1 MDQQREQPPQDFI
14 QNVPLSERHTIAE
27 NVVEDIT
34 KETYENMPVE
44 SFGTF
49 LIKKMGFDEKIGIGK
64 KNQIVRPIEFVPR
77 NHRQGLGADPMPS
90 FLQKQKD
97 GKNIPKELQ
106 NLVSK
111 TGKHYNFIG
120 DKLIDKNRQIEVN
133 DKVKIVSGTH
143 QDLKGFVTKVDKEKE
158 EYTVELKNG

>member
-1 MDQQREQPPQDFI
+1 
-14 QNVPLSERHTIAE
+14 
-27 NVVEDIT
+27 
-34 KETYENMPVE
+34 
-44 SFGTF
+44 
-49 LIKKMGFDEKIGIGK
+49 
-64 KNQIVRPIEFVPR
+64 
-77 NHRQGLGADPMPS
+77 MPS

>member
-77 NHRQGLGADPMPS
+77 NHR
-90 FLQKQKD
+90 
-97 GKNIPKELQ
+97 
-106 NLVSK
+106 
-111 TGKHYNFIG
+111 
-120 DKLIDKNRQIEVN
+120 
-133 DKVKIVSGTH
+133 
-143 QDLKGFVTKVDKEKE
+143 
-158 EYTVELKNG
+158 